1 MKTQQIGISSIMV
14 DEKIQQRADLNEDYI
29 DELLV
34 EITEGAVLPPLDVYD
49 IDGELFLTD
58 GFHRL
63 KALLKAGVDTVE
75 VNIFEGNERDAILHA
90 VGANAN
96 HGLRRTNADK
106 RFAVTTLLKD
116 KEWGNWSDGVI
127 ARRCRVSQPFVSK
140 IRNELTQN
148 GFEWD
153 SMRIS
158 ADGRV
163 LDTSNIG
170 AKSHT
175 EESEDSQAIEESGS
189 SRSDSETTNNNE
201 NVEPHSSEEND
212 VERSPEADS
221 EDAADV
227 ASTNNDDFQS
237 DGGVD
242 ETNSSDNEEF
252 STEAESSPDSDTDDE
267 PEANDESSD
276 QSEEGNSGSDG
287 NDVDSGA
294 HESTSADSDEEESIP
309 ASNSEERAVQDEE
322 PETEISDDPS
332 PADATDATDEDDSPA
347 ESRADDSQAA
357 SVDMSQTDKVQ
368 TLKARIAELENT
380 IVEKDHRIE
389 ELEAENA
396 EFQGI
401 IQELEE
407 KLMASDEYAEST
419 EELSSSSIY

>member
-1 MKTQQIGISSIMV
+1 MKTQRIEISSIIV
-14 DEKIQQRADLNEDYI
+14 DEKIQQREQLNEEYI
-29 DELLV
+29 V
-34 EITEGAVLPPLDVYD
+34 EISKEIAEGAVLPPLDVFN
-49 IDGELFLTD
+49 IDGVLFLTD

-63 KALLKAGVDTVE
+63 KALIMAGVDNVE
-75 VNIFEGNERDAILHA
+75 VNIFEGTERDAILHA

-106 RFAVTTLLKD
+106 RKAVLTLLED
-116 KEWGNWSDGVI
+116 PEWQLWSDTEI
-127 ARRCRVSQPFVSK
+127 ARRIVVTQPFVSK
-140 IRNELTQN
+140 VRRELTQN
-148 GFEWD
+148 GFECD
-153 SMRIS
+153 TVRKC
-158 ADGRV
+158 ADGRLV
-163 LDTSNIG
+163 DTSNIG
-170 AKSHT
+170 AKRKT
-175 EESEDSQAIEESGS
+175 EEPEESS
-189 SRSDSETTNNNE
+189 TAEASWSLPSLAEMISTDENE
-201 NVEPHSSEEND
+201 EPHSSEEND
-212 VERSPEADS
+212 SERSPDADS
-221 EDAADV
+221 EDAVDV